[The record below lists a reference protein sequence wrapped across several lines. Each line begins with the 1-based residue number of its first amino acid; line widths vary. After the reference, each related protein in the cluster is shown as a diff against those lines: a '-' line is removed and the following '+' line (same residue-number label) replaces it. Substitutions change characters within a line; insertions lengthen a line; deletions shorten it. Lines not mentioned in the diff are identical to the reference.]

1 MQTLIIILI
10 VVLIAQTSVFIYA
23 NFIDLS
29 NKRNAADTQKMITD
43 AQSCYLADK
52 ARLQMCVDNRE
63 MQIHEWA
70 KKYNELVGKFNALG
84 AEYERVRKL
93 LPEEDVKQLPYIP
106 NPDQIKS
113 VYAAA
118 GILSSMNEKTDSD
131 HLMALW
137 ADLKAMHQRYKIGVD
152 VGGGDDH
159 SPEPPSFEESQG
171 ESGTNKA

>member
-1 MQTLIIILI
+1 MI

-52 ARLQMCVDNRE
+52 SRLQMCIDNRE
-63 MQIHEWA
+63 MQVHEWS

-118 GILSSMNEKTDSD
+118 GICDQMHEKTDSD
-131 HLMALW
+131 NLMALW
-137 ADLKAMHQRYKIGVD
+137 ATLKQWHKELTGCD
-152 VGGGDDH
+152 V
-159 SPEPPSFEESQG
+159 
-171 ESGTNKA
+171 

>member
-10 VVLIAQTSVFIYA
+10 VVLIAQTCVFIYA
-23 NFIDLS
+23 NFIDIS

-63 MQIHEWA
+63 MQVHEWA

-118 GILSSMNEKTDSD
+118 GVMEQVHEHTDAKNLNE
-131 HLMALW
+131 LW
-137 ADLKAMHQRYKIGVD
+137 EGLKEWHKQN
-152 VGGGDDH
+152 GGKDI
-159 SPEPPSFEESQG
+159 EV
-171 ESGTNKA
+171 

>member
-63 MQIHEWA
+63 MQV
-70 KKYNELVGKFNALG
+70 N
-84 AEYERVRKL
+84 
-93 LPEEDVKQLPYIP
+93 
-106 NPDQIKS
+106 
-113 VYAAA
+113 
-118 GILSSMNEKTDSD
+118 
-131 HLMALW
+131 
-137 ADLKAMHQRYKIGVD
+137 
-152 VGGGDDH
+152 
-159 SPEPPSFEESQG
+159 
-171 ESGTNKA
+171 

>member
-10 VVLIAQTSVFIYA
+10 VALIAQTCVFIYA
-23 NFIDLS
+23 NFIDTS
-29 NKRNAADTQKMITD
+29 NKRQATSTQEMITA
-43 AQSCYLADK
+43 AQNAYLEDK
-52 ARLQMCVDNRE
+52 ARLQCCIDNRDHE
-63 MQIHEWA
+63 IHEWA
-70 KKYNELVGKFNALG
+70 KKYNELVNKFNALG

-93 LPEEDVKQLPYIP
+93 VPEEEVKQLPYIP
-106 NPDQIKS
+106 NPVQIKS

-118 GILSSMNEKTDSD
+118 GILSSLHEKTDSD
-131 HLMALW
+131 NLMALW

-152 VGGGDDH
+152 VGAGDDH